1 MTARDFGY
9 SHDTPPALAGHTV
22 IDTELR
28 PVGKVTDVLYD
39 ERERAPRWA
48 IVQTGL
54 LRSEHYVPLADSYL
68 DEDDRLVV
76 PHDRMSIK
84 HAPRARRDHV
94 VTREVAR
101 ELRDY
106 YGVAA

>member
-1 MTARDFGY
+1 MTTRDFGY
-9 SHDTPPALAGHTV
+9 SHDTPPALAGHAV
-22 IDTELR
+22 IDTEHK

-39 ERERAPRWA
+39 EREQTPRWA
-48 IVQTGL
+48 VVQTGL
-54 LRSEHYVPLADSYL
+54 LRSERYIPLAASYL
-68 DEDDRLVV
+68 DEAGRLVV
-76 PHDRMSIK
+76 PHDKMSIK